1 MTKLKS
7 IISWMP
13 CLLFL
18 ASMAACSDDST
29 SSGIALEGPDID
41 VDPVMV
47 RFNDAQTA
55 TVSVSYEG
63 KWRAELSD
71 DSWCS
76 IDKKEGT
83 GNDVITVTATGGNR
97 SELQVAKLTI
107 RAVDHP
113 LLLKTV
119 QLVRSGENFYVD
131 PLEMDYGLG
140 DDMTQIV
147 KVGCPGA
154 WTAKLNDDCT
164 WCTIDKTSGNGE
176 DSIRITSHLSLNP
189 ANVAD
194 ATLTITSNDNPEQSV
209 TVKLTYQE
217 KYLHGS
223 LITLNKATKGKGIN
237 LIVTGDGFT
246 EADMGKDGRWKDIM
260 DRSLAAIFRFE
271 PYASFREYFNVYA
284 VTAVS
289 ETSEILNDTPSNTF
303 YGVYYENGGNAS
315 GALNNQ
321 DFIIEHTPVKGQKID
336 LRNVTILM
344 VINDDKHGGV
354 ASLGS
359 PAMGIA
365 CVWETS
371 DNPINLPENMFP
383 TLLVH
388 EFLGHAFAKF
398 GDEYYVEGMRIPE
411 EEVKKCKL
419 EKQAYG
425 YHQNV
430 EFTDDPNQFDNP
442 YWRQMIEMNYP
453 GVDVIEGGIHY
464 GAGVWRSS
472 QNSMMNNQTLT
483 PFFSPVQREI
493 IYRKIHELAGL
504 PYSFDEFIEWD
515 KKNLN

>member
-1 MTKLKS
+1 M
-7 IISWMP
+7 
-13 CLLFL
+13 LFL

-154 WTAKLNDDCT
+154 WTAKLSDDCT
-164 WCTIDKTSGNGE
+164 WCTIDKTSGNGV

-194 ATLTITSNDNPEQSV
+194 ATLTITSDDNPEQSA

-271 PYASFREYFNVYA
+271 PYASFRDYFNVYA

-289 ETSEILNDTPSNTF
+289 ETSEILSDTPSNTF
-303 YGVYYENGGNAS
+303 YGVYYENGGNPS